1 MAVGAHSD
9 SNESAASARDAE
21 LSVRVVGES
30 ERGWFDQQLECRH
43 YLGAGRSIGDYLRQA
58 VTVES
63 EVVALLA
70 WGPACYALK
79 ERDRWIGWNATQR
92 TQRLK
97 LIVQNRRFLLLRAR
111 GEAPNLA
118 SRSLAAA
125 LRALP
130 RHWQQGFGYRP
141 LVAETFT
148 DPAVYAGICYKASNW
163 RRLGA
168 SSGHS
173 RDRGARYVEHGR
185 CKHLWVYPL
194 DPRACR
200 HLRSPQLPADCEP
213 AVIAAPA
220 GVLPLQQPQVL
231 SLYEC
236 LRRVPDP
243 RGRNTRLRIGAVLTL
258 TVLGWLAGRR
268 KLAEIAR
275 FATTL
280 HPGQRRELGLPQ
292 RPGMP
297 GGYAVP
303 PYGVFAEVLKRVDAA
318 AFALAFDQWVQ
329 SRPEIAVGTLGL
341 DGKLIGEH
349 LQRLVPAADEDGA

>member
-1 MAVGAHSD
+1 MTAGAHWD
-9 SNESAASARDAE
+9 SSVWGASPRGAE
-21 LSVRVVGES
+21 LSVRVAGES
-30 ERGWFDQQLECRH
+30 ERGWFDQQLERRH
-43 YLGAGRSIGDYLRQA
+43 YLGAGRTVGDYLRQ
-58 VTVES
+58 VVRVES
-63 EVVALLA
+63 EAVALLA

-97 LIVQNRRFLLLRAR
+97 LIAQNRRFLLLRAK

-118 SRSLAAA
+118 SQTLAAA

-130 RHWQQGFGYRP
+130 RHWQHSFGYRP
-141 LVAETFT
+141 LLAETFT
-148 DPAVYAGICYKASNW
+148 DPAMYAGTCYKACNW
-163 RRLGA
+163 RPLGA
-168 SSGHS
+168 SRGHR

-185 CKHLWVYPL
+185 CKRLWVYPL
-194 DPRACR
+194 DPQACR
-200 HLRSPQLPADCEP
+200 HLRSAQLPADCER

-268 KLAEIAR
+268 ELAGIAR

-280 HPGQRRELGLPQ
+280 HPRQRRELGLPQ
-292 RPGMP
+292 RAGTG

-303 PYGVFAEVLKRVDAA
+303 PYGVFADVLKRVDAA
-318 AFALAFDQWVQ
+318 ALALAFDQWVQ
-329 SRPEIAVGTLGL
+329 SRPEIAIGTLGL
-341 DGKLIGEH
+341 DGKLIGEY
-349 LQRLVPAADEDGA
+349 LQRLTPAAGGCCA